1 MRSLFSTSVPAV
13 FFCFPWWNDHWL
25 RQVNHACGGGL
36 KYLGANSGVDGV
48 SSCVLSK
55 LGLFFLFLEGMSKAR
70 HVEREI
76 RLMVQKSG

>member
-55 LGLFFLFLEGMSKAR
+55 LGLFLIFGGDEQGETCGEGNTVDGS
-70 HVEREI
+70 EI
-76 RLMVQKSG
+76 R